1 MNNGKKRII
10 LGLIA
15 LAVAF
20 AVLLGLQAVDAK
32 LPAPAAAAAAAE
44 TEGKYTPGT
53 YTGTADGFGGPVSV
67 TLTVGGDG
75 RISNVSVTGDRET
88 PSVGGAAI
96 PDLAEAVL
104 SAQGGDVDVVSG
116 ATFTSNAVRTAASA
130 AAAEA
135 MGAAVQSGPKAADG
149 NRYIPG
155 TYTGS
160 SKGFG
165 GDITVTVTVDE
176 NSILDVNID
185 GSHETENIGSFAV
198 SMLGDSIM
206 AEQTPNVDVITG
218 ATVSSGA
225 ILRALKDALTQAG
238 ADLASFPSAEK
249 TPGGIRTYETMEVD
263 IVVIGAGGA
272 GMTAAIKA
280 KQAGKNV
287 IILEKMPYVGGNTT
301 KATGGM
307 NAAETHYQAEQ
318 GIEDS
323 VEVFVEDTMKAGHD
337 INDRT
342 LVTMMAEMSAR
353 AIDWLDSIGAPLPK
367 VSFSGG
373 ATNRRIHAPEDG
385 SGVGAFL
392 VTRFL
397 NTLTELQIPVYY
409 NTAAT
414 KLMTVDGTVVGV
426 MAESDTAVYT
436 VHSKA
441 VVLATGG
448 FGNNQEMI
456 VRYRPDLLGTVTTSA
471 PGIMGDGIVMAEAV
485 GADLVDIEQIQLH
498 PTVEQGTSMLITE
511 SVRGDGAIL
520 VNQNGKR
527 FIDELRPRD
536 VVSAGEL
543 EQPGSYAYIIFDQ
556 RLRDGLKAI
565 EKYVSTGITV
575 QADTIEGL
583 AEQLDIDPA
592 TLAKTL
598 SDWNGYVAAQNDP
611 DFGRTTGM
619 EADLSV
625 APYYAIKIAPGI
637 HHTMGGVHIDTQAR
651 VINIEGKPI
660 PGLYAAGEVT
670 GGVHGGNR
678 VGGNAVADIVVFG
691 GIAGENAAAWCDQAG
706 GTSAEE
712 PGPASA
718 GTSAEEPKL
727 ENAETPAEELTA
739 EPAPAEDAAEGPA
752 PAEELTAEPGPV
764 SAEAPADES
773 AGEPAS
779 DGAAA

>member
-1 MNNGKKRII
+1 MFSGNGKGK
-10 LGLIA
+10 LFAGLIA
-15 LAVAF
+15 VALALAI
-20 AVLLGLQAVDAK
+20 LLGLQAWDRA
-32 LPAPAAAAAAAE
+32 LPAAVIPGAE
-44 TEGKYTPGT
+44 ESEGLQPGT

-67 TLTVGGDG
+67 SLTVGSSGK
-75 RISNVSVTGDRET
+75 ITNVSIIGDKET

-96 PDLAEAVL
+96 PTLADEVL
-104 SAQGGDVDVVSG
+104 EAQGADVDVVSG
-116 ATFTSNAVRTAASA
+116 ATFTSNAVK

-135 MGAAVQSGPKAADG
+135 AMAEAAGAGAAADAGPKPADG

-165 GDITVTVTVDE
+165 GDVTVTVVVSE
-176 NSILDVNID
+176 NEIVKLTID

-198 SMLGDSIM
+198 EMLPEKILS
-206 AEQTPNVDVITG
+206 AQTPNVDVLTG

-238 ADLASFPSAEK
+238 ADLGSFPTVSEES
-249 TPGGIRTYETMEVD
+249 GGVKAYESMDVD
-263 IVVIGAGGA
+263 VAVIGAGGA

-280 KQAGKNV
+280 RQAGKNV
-287 IILEKMPYVGGNTT
+287 VIIEKMPYVGGNTT

-323 VEVFVEDTMKAGHD
+323 VEVFVADTMKAGHN
-337 INDRT
+337 INDRS
-342 LVTMMAEMSAR
+342 LVTMMAELSAK

-373 ATNRRIHAPEDG
+373 ATNKRIHAPEDG

-397 NTLTELQIPVYY
+397 QKVNELGIPVLYDT
-409 NTAAT
+409 TAT
-414 KLMTVDGTVVGV
+414 RLMTLDGTVTGV
-426 MAESDTAVYT
+426 MAEGKTANYT
-436 VHSKA
+436 IHAKA

-448 FGNNQEMI
+448 FGNNQDMI
-456 VRYRPDLLGTVTTSA
+456 VHYRPDLLGTVTTSA
-471 PGIMGDGIVMAEAV
+471 PGITGDGILMAEAV
-485 GADLVDIEQIQLH
+485 GAGLVDIEQIQLH

-527 FIDELRPRD
+527 FIDELQPRD

-543 EQPGSYAYIIFDQ
+543 AQPGSYAYIIFDQ
-556 RLRDGLKAI
+556 RLRDGLRAI
-565 EKYVSTGITV
+565 EKYVSTGIVV

-598 SDWNGYVAAQNDP
+598 ADWNRYVADQKDP
-611 DFGRTTGM
+611 DFGRSTGM

-625 APYYAIKIAPGI
+625 APYYAIQIAPGI
-637 HHTMGGVHIDTQAR
+637 HHTMGGVHIDTSAR
-651 VINIEGKPI
+651 VIDVNGDPI
-660 PGLYAAGEVT
+660 PGLFAAGEVT

-691 GIAGENAAAWCDQAG
+691 GIAGDNAAAWCDG
-706 GTSAEE
+706 
-712 PGPASA
+712 
-718 GTSAEEPKL
+718 
-727 ENAETPAEELTA
+727 ETIGEA
-739 EPAPAEDAAEGPA
+739 
-752 PAEELTAEPGPV
+752 
-764 SAEAPADES
+764 AEAPV
-773 AGEPAS
+773 EPA
-779 DGAAA
+779 DTEEPLEGAA

>member
-1 MNNGKKRII
+1 MKNGKKRII
-10 LGLIA
+10 SGLIA
-15 LAVAF
+15 LAAAF
-20 AVLLGLQAVDAK
+20 ALLLGLQAVDRT
-32 LPAPAAAAAAAE
+32 LPAPAAAVPAAGE
-44 TEGKYTPGT
+44 NSGGLYQPGT

-67 TLTVGGDG
+67 TLTVGADG
-75 RISNVSVTGDRET
+75 RISDVAITGDRET

-104 SAQGGDVDVVSG
+104 AAQGGEVDIVSG
-116 ATFTSNAVRTAASA
+116 ATFTSNAVRTATA
-130 AAAEA
+130 AAVAEA
-135 MGAAVQSGPKAADG
+135 KGQAVEAGPKAADG
-149 NRYIPG
+149 DRYIPG
-155 TYTGS
+155 TYTGT

-165 GDITVTVTVDE
+165 GDITVTVTVDRD
-176 NSILDVNID
+176 SILDVAID

-198 SMLGDSIM
+198 SMLGDRIL
-206 AEQTPNVDVITG
+206 ENQTPNVDVVTG

-225 ILRALKDALTQAG
+225 ILRALKDALAQAG
-238 ADLASFPSAEK
+238 ADLSAFPVPEEAN
-249 TPGGIRTYETMEVD
+249 GGIRTYETMDVD
-263 IVVIGAGGA
+263 IAVIGAGGA

-287 IILEKMPYVGGNTT
+287 IILERMPYAGGNTT

-323 VEVFVEDTMKAGHD
+323 VEVFVEDTMKAGHN
-337 INDRT
+337 INDRK
-342 LVTMMAEMSAR
+342 LVTIMAEMSAR
-353 AIDWLDSIGAPLPK
+353 AIEWLDSIGAPLPK

-373 ATNRRIHAPEDG
+373 ATNKRIHAPEDG
-385 SGVGAFL
+385 SGVGAYL

-397 NTLTELQIPVYY
+397 RTLDDLQIPVLYD
-409 NTAAT
+409 TTAT
-414 KLMTVDGTVVGV
+414 KLMTLDGAVVGV
-426 MAESDTAVYT
+426 MAESDSAIYT
-436 VHSKA
+436 IHAKA

-448 FGNNQEMI
+448 FGNNEEMI

-520 VNQNGKR
+520 VNQNGER
-527 FIDELRPRD
+527 FIDELQPRD

-543 EQPGSYAYIIFDQ
+543 EQPGSYAYILFDQ

-565 EKYVSTGITV
+565 EKYVSTGIVV

-598 SDWNGYVAAQNDP
+598 SDWNSYVAAQNDP

-637 HHTMGGVHIDTQAR
+637 HHTMGGVHIDTEAR
-651 VINIEGKPI
+651 VINTEGEPI
-660 PGLYAAGEVT
+660 PGLFAAGEVT

-691 GIAGENAAAWCDQAG
+691 GIAGESAAAWCDSPALD
-706 GTSAEE
+706 SA
-712 PGPASA
+712 A
-718 GTSAEEPKL
+718 
-727 ENAETPAEELTA
+727 
-739 EPAPAEDAAEGPA
+739 
-752 PAEELTAEPGPV
+752 
-764 SAEAPADES
+764 
-773 AGEPAS
+773 
-779 DGAAA
+779 

>member
-1 MNNGKKRII
+1 MKNGKKRII
-10 LGLIA
+10 SGLIA
-15 LAVAF
+15 LAASF
-20 AVLLGLQAVDAK
+20 ALLLGLQAVDST
-32 LPAPAAAAAAAE
+32 LPIPAAQASQE
-44 TEGKYTPGT
+44 ESGGLYQPGT

-67 TLTVGGDG
+67 TLTVGTDG
-75 RISNVSVTGDRET
+75 RISDVVITGDRET

-104 SAQGGDVDVVSG
+104 AAQGGEVDIVSG
-116 ATFTSNAVRTAASA
+116 ATFTSNAVRTATA
-130 AAAEA
+130 AAVAEA
-135 MGAAVQSGPKAADG
+135 KGQTVESGPKAEDG
-149 NRYIPG
+149 DRYIPG
-155 TYTGS
+155 TYTGT

-165 GDITVTVTVDE
+165 GDITVTVTVDKD
-176 NSILDVNID
+176 SILDISINGD
-185 GSHETENIGSFAV
+185 HETENIGSFAV
-198 SMLGDSIM
+198 SMLGERIM
-206 AEQTPNVDVITG
+206 ENQTPNVDVVTG

-238 ADLASFPSAEK
+238 ADLSAFPVPEEAD
-249 TPGGIRTYETMEVD
+249 GGIRTYETIEAD

-323 VEVFVEDTMKAGHD
+323 VEVFVEDTMKAGHN
-337 INDRT
+337 INDRS
-342 LVTMMAEMSAR
+342 LVTIMAEMSAR
-353 AIDWLDSIGAPLPK
+353 AIEWLDSIGAPLPK

-373 ATNRRIHAPEDG
+373 ATNKRIHAPEDG
-385 SGVGAFL
+385 SGVGAYL

-397 NTLTELQIPVYY
+397 NTLEELQIPVYY
-409 NTAAT
+409 DTTAT
-414 KLMTVDGTVVGV
+414 KLMTLDGAVVGV
-426 MAESDTAVYT
+426 MAESDKAVYT
-436 VHSKA
+436 IHAKA

-448 FGNNQEMI
+448 FGNNEEMI

-527 FIDELRPRD
+527 FIDELQPRD

-565 EKYVSTGITV
+565 EKYVSTGIVV

-583 AEQLDIDPA
+583 AEQLEIDPA

-637 HHTMGGVHIDTQAR
+637 HHTMGGVHIDTEAR
-651 VINIEGKPI
+651 VINIQGEPI

-691 GIAGENAAAWCDQAG
+691 GIAGENAAAWCDSLA
-706 GTSAEE
+706 
-712 PGPASA
+712 
-718 GTSAEEPKL
+718 L
-727 ENAETPAEELTA
+727 ENAA
-739 EPAPAEDAAEGPA
+739 
-752 PAEELTAEPGPV
+752 
-764 SAEAPADES
+764 
-773 AGEPAS
+773 
-779 DGAAA
+779 